1 MKIGEEIRLVYKMHV
16 MLSYTPKF
24 SSSKIK
30 KKDNIISWIT
40 HSVIEIETNS

>member
-1 MKIGEEIRLVYKMHV
+1 MKIGEEIRLVYKMHA

-30 KKDNIISWIT
+30 KDNITSWIT